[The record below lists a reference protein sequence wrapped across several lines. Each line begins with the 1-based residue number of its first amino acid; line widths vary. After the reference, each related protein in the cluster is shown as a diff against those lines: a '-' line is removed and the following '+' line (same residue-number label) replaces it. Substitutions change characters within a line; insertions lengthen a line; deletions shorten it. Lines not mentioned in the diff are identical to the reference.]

1 MDTNTLLILIFI
13 GLTAGTLSGFIG
25 IGGGIIIVPA
35 LIFLLKLSPLEAQG
49 TSLALMLPP
58 IGILAFM
65 HYYKQGHVNVNYA
78 LIIAATFIIGG
89 FFGAK
94 VANKLDQ
101 NLMKILFGVII
112 ILAAFKMI
120 WSGWKGYNSI

>member
-1 MDTNTLLILIFI
+1 MDTNTLILLIFI
-13 GLTAGTLSGFIG
+13 GLAAGTLSGFIG

-78 LIIAATFIIGG
+78 LIIATTFIIGG